1 MLTVD
6 FMHCAGLPQSSV
18 LLGALWEQHYSSQER
33 WPKSVSESVFHC
45 SLSFFFLFLTDCT
58 GILDI
63 KTGGLF
69 KLLFFD
75 TYDICCYELTTR
87 KSATSL
93 QKIIN

>member
-18 LLGALWEQHYSSQER
+18 LLGALWEQHYFSQER

-45 SLSFFFLFLTDCT
+45 SLRFFLFLTDCT

-75 TYDICCYELTTR
+75 TYLLLIFVV
-87 KSATSL
+87 TS
-93 QKIIN
+93 